1 MRLKPLTLVAILTLL
16 TVGGVFAQDSMD
28 EATLFTVRIENVSAF
43 PAAITDAVTDAGTF
57 AVKNGADEPGPAT
70 PGDSYTVEVT
80 ANPGDVFTFATMWAQ
95 SNDLFYSTSEAG
107 IPLYDDAGEPIIGS
121 VVDQVV
127 LYDLGTEVNEQP
139 GVGENQA
146 PRQAEPGLGEAENS
160 VVLPISDVEDGYEY
174 RNIIDVTV
182 EPTGDNTF
190 SITIANTD
198 DGSADFP
205 GVLSPGVYV
214 VHSPDASAPLFTV
227 GQRDYGFGL
236 EQIAEDGPPAQ
247 IGMTLG
253 GELATPLSPG
263 VFVVYDEMESSAPLF
278 ALGEADY
285 GQGLEAIAE
294 DGNPADLAGNL
305 DGQFASSGVFN
316 APSDFMAL
324 MMDDMME
331 PGPAFPGQAYEF
343 EFEATPG
350 QVLSFATMYVQT
362 NDVIFAPAEGGIALF
377 DDMGSPISGDVT
389 SSVLII
395 DAGTEVNE
403 PIGEGENQAPRQA
416 GPNTGEDEMG
426 VVQVVSADEIAAS
439 THDFIRVIITPHGDM
454 GDM

>member
-1 MRLKPLTLVAILTLL
+1 MRFKTLSFIMILTLL
-16 TVGGVFAQDSMD
+16 SVGIVAAQDSMD

-43 PAAITDAVTDAGTF
+43 PSAITEAVTDAGTF

-70 PGDSYTVEVT
+70 PGDSYTVEIT

-107 IPLYDDAGEPIIGS
+107 IPLYDDAGEPISGS
-121 VVDQVV
+121 VADQVV
-127 LYDLGTEVNEQP
+127 LYDLGTEVNEAP

-146 PRQAEPGLGEAENS
+146 PRQAEAGLGEAENS
-160 VVLPISDVEDGYEY
+160 VVLPISEVEDGYQY
-174 RNIIDVTV
+174 RNIIDVIV
-182 EPTGDNTF
+182 ESTGDNTF

-198 DGSADFP
+198 DGSGDFP
-205 GVLSPGVYV
+205 GVLSPGVYI

-247 IGMTLG
+247 IGTTLSG
-253 GELATPLSPG
+253 DLATPLSPG
-263 VFVVYDEMESSAPLF
+263 VFVVYDPMESAAPLF
-278 ALGEADY
+278 TLGEADY

-294 DGNPADLAGNL
+294 DGNPAELAGNL
-305 DGQFASSGVFN
+305 EGQVASSGVFN
-316 APSDFMAL
+316 APSDFMM

-343 EFEATPG
+343 EVEATPG

-395 DAGTEVNE
+395 DSGTEVNE

-426 VVQVVSADEIAAS
+426 VVQVVSDDEIAAS
-439 THDFIRVIITPHGDM
+439 THDFIRVIVTPHSEM
-454 GDM
+454 